1 VGWLDTLKPVGKAA
15 ALFFAVI
22 LVVVVGNQLNEE
34 GYFRHN
40 HDTPVWIKGNWL
52 QGEYR
57 QCNMLTTTPAFAGSR
72 YSAEELT
79 TFPRLF
85 CAEGPD
91 GLAQFSDALPGT
103 DASWAALGKDFHIL
117 PVRYYGKIERPDRWK
132 VDWRCQRLS
141 GSLECKA
148 LD

>member
-1 VGWLDTLKPVGKAA
+1 VDLLDALKLIAKAA
-15 ALFFAVI
+15 GWFFAVVF
-22 LVVVVGNQLNEE
+22 LFVGYTQLNES
-34 GYFRHN
+34 GYLAHN
-40 HDTPVWIKGNWL
+40 HDTPVWIKGNWMV
-52 QGEYR
+52 GEYR
-57 QCNMLTTTPAFAGSR
+57 ECNMLTTTPAVEGSH
-72 YSAEELT
+72 YSAEQLT

-85 CAEGPD
+85 CAEGSD

-103 DASWAALGKDFHIL
+103 DASWAAIGKDFHIL

-148 LD
+148 LN